1 MHGAV
6 GMTQLFERN
15 HFLAALTTDLESA
28 AAGTGRAVLVCGEA
42 GIGKTTLLEH
52 FVASHADKRCL
63 WGACE
68 ALFTPHPLGP
78 LHDIARMAGGRLKT
92 LLEEGTSRAVLFAA
106 VLDELIAPSSPVF
119 MVIEDVHWADAAT
132 LDLIKFL
139 GRRIHHVPALLI
151 LTYRDDEIDAVHPLR
166 AVLGELP
173 PRQVSRV
180 ALSRL
185 TQPTVEAMASR
196 AQRDGAGLYA
206 TTGGNPFFVTEVLS
220 NRTGLVPA
228 TVRDAVLARAAR
240 LSPGAREVLGLAAIV
255 PRAVEIRLID
265 AVLKATV
272 PAIEECVAGGLLLA
286 DEKTL
291 RFRHE
296 LARVAVEESLA
307 APTARDLHARV
318 LATLSGPGSTWSGA
332 AVPPLARLVHH
343 AYHAGDGTAVLRLAP
358 QAAHEAA
365 SRGARREAAAH
376 CRAALAFSGQMSD
389 AEHAA
394 LLEDYARHCFELN
407 DLAAAIPAREEA
419 ISLFGKIGDFA
430 RQSASLAAH
439 AMPLV
444 RALRNADADAASQRA
459 IALAER
465 LPPGPELAR
474 AYETEAYLRMLNRDC
489 REAVVWGQKSIAL
502 AEEFDDSETL
512 AAAHNSVGAALLFI
526 DYPRGCEEVLT
537 SMRIAGGLSDGG
549 AGVADAYM
557 MLGSGSAEVFQF
569 ANAERYLT
577 EGIAFARTHDLDR
590 LCGYMEAW
598 QASLDVYQG
607 HWDDAGRRANALL
620 VRDMFGSTN
629 RLAALV
635 ALCRLRI
642 RRGDPG
648 VDEALDEALE
658 LATRSGTLQRLAPV
672 RCLRAERAWLAGD
685 IANVCREAS
694 AAFGLASQKQHAW
707 FLGEMAYWRWRVGDL
722 GVAPPGYAEPYAL
735 QIAGRWRAAATA
747 WKALGCP
754 YEQGR
759 ALIDG
764 DSGAQHE
771 ALEIFERLGARP
783 IADWL
788 RAHMRKEGIRGVP
801 RGPRQATR
809 NNPAGLT
816 AREMQVLL
824 LVAEGCPNS
833 QIADQLSRSLRTVDH
848 HLAAILAK
856 LAATSRTEAVAAA
869 RRLGIVPQ
877 K

>member
-1 MHGAV
+1 MQGSV

-15 HFLAALTTDLESA
+15 QFLASLTADLESA
-28 AAGTGRAVLVCGEA
+28 TAGDGRAVLVCGEA

-52 FVASHADKRCL
+52 FVKSHADKSCL

-78 LHDIARMAGGRLKT
+78 LHDIAREAGGKLKS
-92 LLEEGTSRAVLFAA
+92 LLEAGANRAVLFAA
-106 VLDELIAPSSPVF
+106 VLDELVTPPSPAL

-139 GRRIHHVPALLI
+139 GRRIHRTPALLI
-151 LTYRDDEIDAVHPLR
+151 LSYRDDEVDAMHPLR

-173 PRQVSRV
+173 PRQVSRL

-185 TQPTVEAMASR
+185 TQPAVEAMASR
-196 AQRDGAGLYA
+196 AQRDGGGLYA
-206 TTGGNPFFVTEVLS
+206 ATGGNPFFVTEVLS
-220 NRTGLVPA
+220 NREGLVPA

-240 LSPGAREVLGLAAIV
+240 LSPGAREVLALAAIV
-255 PRAVEIRLID
+255 PRAIEIALID
-265 AVLKATV
+265 AVLAPTV
-272 PAIEECVAGGLLLA
+272 SAIEECVTGGLLLA

-296 LARVAVEESLA
+296 LARVAVEESLPA
-307 APTARDLHARV
+307 LKARALHARA
-318 LATLSGPGSTWSGA
+318 LATLAGPGSTRPGA
-332 AVPPLARLVHH
+332 IAPPLARLAHH
-343 AYHAGDGTAVLRLAP
+343 AYHAGDGAAVRRLAP
-358 QAAHEAA
+358 QAAREAVA
-365 SRGARREAAAH
+365 RGARREAAAH
-376 CRAALAFSGQMSD
+376 CRAALAFSDHLSD
-389 AEHAA
+389 AEHAV
-394 LLEDYARHCFELN
+394 LLEEYARHCFELN
-407 DLAAAIPAREEA
+407 DLSAAIPAREAA
-419 ISLFGKIGDFA
+419 IVLFGKLGDVA

-439 AMPLV
+439 AMSLV
-444 RALRNADADAASQRA
+444 RALRNVEADATSHRA
-459 IALAER
+459 IALAEK

-489 REAVVWGQKSIAL
+489 HEAVTWGQKAIAL
-502 AEEFDDSETL
+502 AEEFHDNETL

-526 DYPRGCEEVLT
+526 DYPRGCEELLT

-569 ANAERYLT
+569 SNAEHFLT
-577 EGIAFARTHDLDR
+577 EGVAFARTHDLDR
-590 LCGYMEAW
+590 LGSYMEAW
-598 QASLDVYQG
+598 QAMLDVYQG
-607 HWDDAGRRANALL
+607 RWDEAGKRANALL
-620 VRDMFGSTN
+620 VREVFGSTN

-635 ALCRLRI
+635 TLCRLRI

-685 IANVCREAS
+685 NASVCREAS
-694 AAFGLASQKQHAW
+694 AAFALASQKQHAW
-707 FLGEMAYWRWRVGDL
+707 FLGEMAYWRWRIGDL
-722 GVAPPGYAEPYAL
+722 MVAPPGCAEPYVL
-735 QIAGRWRAAATA
+735 QIAGCWREAANA
-747 WKALGCP
+747 WKARGCP

-771 ALEIFERLGARP
+771 ALEIFERLSARP
-783 IADWL
+783 IAEWL
-788 RAHMRKEGIRGVP
+788 RTHMREEGIRGVP

-809 NNPAGLT
+809 DNPAGLT

-824 LVAEGCPNS
+824 LVAEGCSNGE
-833 QIADQLSRSLRTVDH
+833 IADRLSRSLRTVDH

-856 LAATSRTEAVAAA
+856 LDAASRTEAVAAA
-869 RRLGIVPQ
+869 RRRGILPQ